1 MDGNNQRMERQKQV
15 LMAVAKTM
23 LSRIREKPISV
34 LTTYDAVKRNVT
46 TDLNTSSILYLAR
59 TAARMHMNDTVLK
72 VAGESVLGE
81 GNHAE
86 FNVDET
92 ALFEMILSVFYVPV
106 EG

>member
-1 MDGNNQRMERQKQV
+1 
-15 LMAVAKTM
+15 
-23 LSRIREKPISV
+23 
-34 LTTYDAVKRNVT
+34 
-46 TDLNTSSILYLAR
+46 
-59 TAARMHMNDTVLK
+59 MNDNVLK